1 MIFFS
6 YFTTLGSLSVIVLIR
21 NKLGQNLF
29 LPWAKVSDNP
39 FTRVV
44 MRYWMLV
51 LLFFWVRCFFF
62 LEVIHSDNPI
72 KDNIWVLF
80 FGFTFDYGFSGD
92 LILYYYS
99 YIVVILGVFH
109 IVAIE
114 KYYAN
119 KEAISE
125 SYLGESI
132 LFGWTENQKIADRTV
147 DDIFIWGAIEPI
159 AVAAFGI
166 ILQGVFDLIFTG
178 FFLEISALAMFIQGQ
193 SKRLESRQRNQ
204 KIINAQATNDSLKSK
219 REGFNEKRESGE
231 SNKNTGH
238 DGGGGASFA

>member
-80 FGFTFDYGFSGD
+80 FGTVFFSP
-92 LILYYYS
+92 IARYF
-99 YIVVILGVFH
+99 VVIF
-109 IVAIE
+109 
-114 KYYAN
+114 
-119 KEAISE
+119 
-125 SYLGESI
+125 I
-132 LFGWTENQKIADRTV
+132 LFSLVSFTV
-147 DDIFIWGAIEPI
+147 P
-159 AVAAFGI
+159 
-166 ILQGVFDLIFTG
+166 
-178 FFLEISALAMFIQGQ
+178 
-193 SKRLESRQRNQ
+193 
-204 KIINAQATNDSLKSK
+204 
-219 REGFNEKRESGE
+219 
-231 SNKNTGH
+231 
-238 DGGGGASFA
+238 ASQ